1 MPRKEED
8 ALKLHIASGGETL
21 TKIARLYRVDLPA
34 LCRANPQIGP
44 AEALPPGT
52 KVRVPVPRVAPV
64 RRRVIRAAEP
74 ASAPAE
80 RPAADENRVGVEKS
94 EPSHADGSD
103 YAPLIHDG
111 EAYAPSSAGPPT
123 ADVEP
128 SSSTPAGSH
137 AYPSPHGYGNG
148 AAAFVPPTSPLP
160 AYPLPMADPYGWYGW
175 PWSPVTGWGGVYGS
189 VSSSVPFPLPPQPLL
204 HPLPSTLYH
213 TPTLWEAYAED
224 SEDS

>member
-1 MPRKEED
+1 M
-8 ALKLHIASGGETL
+8 KLHIASGGETL

-80 RPAADENRVGVEKS
+80 RPASDENRVGDETS
-94 EPSHADGSD
+94 EPALADGSFSS
-103 YAPLIHDG
+103 PPRNDG
-111 EAYAPSSAGPPT
+111 EASTSSAEPPT
-123 ADVEP
+123 AHAEP
-128 SSSTPAGSH
+128 SSSMPAGFH
-137 AYPSPHGYGNG
+137 AYPSPYGYGKG
-148 AAAFVPPTSPLP
+148 SAALVPPTSPLP
-160 AYPLPMADPYGWYGW
+160 AYPLPMVDPYGWYGW

-189 VSSSVPFPLPPQPLL
+189 VSPSVPFPLPPQPLL
-204 HPLPSTLYH
+204 HSLPSTLYH
-213 TPTLWEAYAED
+213 SPTLWEAYAED